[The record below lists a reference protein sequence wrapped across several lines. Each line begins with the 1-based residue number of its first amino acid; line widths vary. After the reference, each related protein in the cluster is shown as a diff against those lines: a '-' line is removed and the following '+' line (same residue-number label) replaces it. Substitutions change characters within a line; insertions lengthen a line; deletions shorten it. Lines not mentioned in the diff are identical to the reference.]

1 MPLPAEPSCCC
12 QFVNYKLKQ
21 RLSGYSGVHMACEY
35 GGSGGGNM
43 VSTFYFKASGFNPAD
58 RIPLAFEG
66 CWYLSSGSKEE
77 LGLVGTREMA
87 QQLRALTA
95 PADYSAST
103 WLLTTICDSR
113 SRGTGVLF
121 CTLWTHL
128 NQGAHPLH
136 AGKTPIHRK

>member
-95 PADYSAST
+95 PADYSASG
-103 WLLTTICDSR
+103 S
-113 SRGTGVLF
+113 
-121 CTLWTHL
+121 
-128 NQGAHPLH
+128 QHPH
-136 AGKTPIHRK
+136 GCSQPSVTPGPEELVSCSALCGHT